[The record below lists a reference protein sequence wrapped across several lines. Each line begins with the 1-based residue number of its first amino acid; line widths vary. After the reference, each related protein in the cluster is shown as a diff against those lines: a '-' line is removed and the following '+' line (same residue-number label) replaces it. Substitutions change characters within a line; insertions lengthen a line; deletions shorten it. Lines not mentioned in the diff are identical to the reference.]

1 MELVYDLHLEMDPFY
16 QDGKEIGIGIGIEKG
31 KIEVIEN
38 LLLDSKISIDGIA
51 NIANLSEN
59 FVHSIQERLVREGR
73 LSLIKRNGKLFRRK
87 L

>member
-1 MELVYDLHLEMDPFY
+1 MLYYWAFLKIIYDLPVRQIVFY
-16 QDGKEIGIGIGIEKG
+16 
-31 KIEVIEN
+31 
-38 LLLDSKISIDGIA
+38 ISDTPLTMV
-51 NIANLSEN
+51 NHYESEN